1 MDTHIFFFNI
11 ISFEHVTLA
20 MRLEKLENLLELA
33 SEMQAKRYGI
43 SIQDIMEK
51 FRVSRRT
58 AIRMKDI
65 IKNVFPFVTEVKTES
80 RVKRWTI
87 PTSTLD
93 KISNISTEEFTALDI
108 SKKILLKNNLDFEAR
123 KIESLQ
129 NKLSMILS
137 SNLLN
142 KIETDL
148 EVLVENELIAFKA
161 GPKPIY
167 EKQLLKDIRY
177 AVKACLKCEIKYN
190 KKKFIVEPYGILFGH
205 RHYLV
210 ARNSQDKIIK
220 LKYYSLPEIE
230 LFKISNGYFSR
241 NDSLSIKKLVDKSF
255 GVFDEKPFDVE
266 IVFNKNVAKEARQ
279 FLFHSSQTFTDNPNK
294 TLTLKFHSGGMIEM
308 AWYFFRWGN
317 NIEILKPKKLKI
329 LLKKF
334 LINWKI
340 VP

>member
-1 MDTHIFFFNI
+1 
-11 ISFEHVTLA
+11 

-33 SEMQAKRYGI
+33 SAMQANRQGI
-43 SIQDIMEK
+43 SIQDIIEK
-51 FRVSRRT
+51 FSVSRRT
-58 AIRMKDI
+58 AIRMKNI
-65 IKNVFPFVTEVKTES
+65 ISNVFPLIKEVKTDS
-80 RVKRWTI
+80 RIKRWTI
-87 PTSTLD
+87 PSSTLE
-93 KISNISTEEFTALDI
+93 KIVSVDAEEFASLEI
-108 SKKILLKNNLDFEAR
+108 ARKLLKKNNLAHEAK
-123 KIESLQ
+123 KIEVLK
-129 NKLSMILS
+129 NKISMVLS

-241 NDSLSIKKLVDKSF
+241 DDSLSIKKLVDKSF

-279 FLFHSSQTFTDNPNK
+279 FLFHSSQTFTDNPDK

-308 AWYFFRWGN
+308 AWYFFRWGK
-317 NIEILKPKKLKI
+317 NIKVLKPKKLKM

-340 VP
+340 IP